1 MADSAPRQTHELR
14 RDGELITKTY
24 RSWARGEHRRE
35 WAALNLL
42 AEHRPGLAP
51 EPVRADLEGTPP
63 SITMTVVPGRPI
75 AGRWTDDQV
84 DLLAEAM
91 TRLWSVPTELDSIGV
106 HAPDYWRRLVA
117 TSIRPSGGT
126 EQKVY
131 DLASAW
137 INGPALDDLLDGS
150 APQVFGQGDPQT
162 GNLLLDH
169 NRIRLVD
176 FEDARASD
184 ACFELANFAEHL
196 GNRAP
201 DWTGWPSVSRST
213 PYGCGSAGGCWQSSG
228 SSACCR
234 SARSGLRTSPARPTA
249 CWSCSPVRE
258 PGRFSCRDRRART
271 QPVRTHARSA
281 GPRPCRRRPGRPR
294 PGHPG

>member
-196 GNRAP
+196 GNR
-201 DWTGWPSVSRST
+201 D
-213 PYGCGSAGGCWQSSG
+213 AGLDRL
-228 SSACCR
+228 AER
-234 SARSGLRTSPARPTA
+234 FPIN
-249 CWSCSPVRE
+249 PVRL
-258 PGRFSCRDRRART
+258 RLCRRLLAIFWFLRLL
-271 QPVRTHARSA
+271 PVRAERAEDFTGQTHRLLELFA
-281 GPRPCRRRPGRPR
+281 GP
-294 PGHPG
+294 